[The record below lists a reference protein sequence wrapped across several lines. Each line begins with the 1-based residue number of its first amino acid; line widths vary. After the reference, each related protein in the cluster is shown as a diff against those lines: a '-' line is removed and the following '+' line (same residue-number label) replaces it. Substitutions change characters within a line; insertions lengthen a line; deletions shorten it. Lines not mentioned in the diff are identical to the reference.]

1 MTAGPLTLEDLER
14 LERYWRE
21 LLTASNSDAVGAA
34 RDVLRLTAALRSVM
48 AEHAKCADR
57 YAAGV
62 AERNDVAC
70 GLEDRLAAV
79 MAERDRA
86 ESHAKRAER
95 LAHDL
100 QAQVLALRSLFV
112 NWRWDGPAWIKPEEH
127 RAMEEANRL
136 AGGKPLDQ

>member
-1 MTAGPLTLEDLER
+1 MSAPSPLTPEDLER
-14 LERYWRE
+14 RLADEPVTRDDV
-21 LLTASNSDAVGAA
+21 NAV
-34 RDVLRLTAALRSVM
+34 LAALRSVM
-48 AEHAKCADR
+48 AERAVDQAAVAMARHHERDADQLR
-57 YAAGV
+57 G
-62 AERNDVAC
+62 ELRS
-70 GLEDRLAAV
+70 V

-86 ESHAKRAER
+86 ESHAKRAET

>member
-14 LERYWRE
+14 LERKQTGCTDGGCVFGHPGGMHTNGGCKCVQSGHVHPDEARAVRDKVKAIVADRRA
-21 LLTASNSDAVGAA
+21 LL
-34 RDVLRLTAALRSVM
+34 AALR
-48 AEHAKCADR
+48 
-57 YAAGV
+57 
-62 AERNDVAC
+62 
-70 GLEDRLAAV
+70 AV

-112 NWRWDGPAWIKPEEH
+112 NWRWDGPAYIKPEEH